1 MRLKDQSCFGLFLLC
16 LLLQLLLGKSGK
28 SGVLSEGP
36 GVNGGGSDGNDG
48 DDEEDFPTGPAG
60 NPRAKVTRK
69 QGSTG
74 AGQQATTVAM
84 QNQQMAQQMQAAAAA
99 VAAANGGHPTPRS
112 AATDRQG
119 VFFPQMGYMPQLWNY
134 PVQRLSQNCPA
145 GMLSENHHLF
155 YTGTPSFGLI
165 HEFFEQTHNQGLRQ
179 LSLDLFTWDTHAL
192 IVSMFFF

>member
-1 MRLKDQSCFGLFLLC
+1 
-16 LLLQLLLGKSGK
+16 
-28 SGVLSEGP
+28 
-36 GVNGGGSDGNDG
+36 
-48 DDEEDFPTGPAG
+48 
-60 NPRAKVTRK
+60 
-69 QGSTG
+69 
-74 AGQQATTVAM
+74 M

-112 AATDRQG
+112 AASDRG

-165 HEFFEQTHNQGLRQ
+165 HVFFEQTHNQGLRQ
-179 LSLDLFTWDTHAL
+179 LSLDLFTWCDTHAL
-192 IVSMFFF
+192 IVSFFFF